1 MADITLSD
9 INRTLRSQSDVLR
22 AVAENTETTSRAIDF
37 LAHHQKL
44 ENKRSIEDELESR
57 KNKAAM
63 PAEKEKVKKESKGW
77 NMPPGLGRLG
87 MIGGAGIGAMW
98 APQLVKSLFANK
110 YLRTGLLGGLAIA
123 IGDDIAN
130 WIESETGS
138 KELAAAADRAMLGG
152 AFGSFFGARFGI
164 LAAALGAMA
173 TPENLEKISEIG
185 GNLKTLWDEDLAP
198 AIENMFSVFGDL
210 DLTFEGI
217 GAGLASWTSDA
228 LDGLVSLTAGDLSE
242 FSDNAVATA
251 TLLGSMGLLM
261 APKGMFAKSLLAF
274 TAFARGPLGKK
285 FLGIAAAIAAGTYV
299 FSNFFDDDGEIGM
312 DDVGGGIVTAGAAG
326 LAGRYAWTSAT
337 AGIRRMAGM
346 PPRVPGGTVTGGG
359 AAGPGSGNNYI
370 RRGNMVM
377 SKAGQWYKVGST
389 QANMIMAGRSPV
401 VRVPW
406 WKTAFPKLGGV
417 VSKIPG
423 ISMLFAVLDGAV
435 AYQVYHDRRLTK
447 QDRNKKLGGIIG
459 RNIGAIGFGILGTLI
474 GGPIGG
480 FVGGLV
486 GYMAGE
492 WAGEKIMEWLNGD
505 IDEQDILDEIAGYD
519 IQGNAVF
526 TKPGGFNPSIMYGAN
541 TGDLSKR
548 QKRQQ
553 RLGNRYA
560 TAPNTWTGNWIRD
573 NALKEMEE
581 NRLGNVTA
589 ITGNSFQ
596 NNYNSSNNLL
606 HSGGDLNV
614 IDAYDPLLVRTIR

>member
-22 AVAENTETTSRAIDF
+22 AVEENTETTSRAIDF
-37 LAHHQKL
+37 LANQERL
-44 ENKRSIEDELESR
+44 QNKRSIEDELESR
-57 KNKAAM
+57 KGKAAE
-63 PAEKEKVKKESKGW
+63 PAETVKDKTESRSGI
-77 NMPPGLGRLG
+77 LGRIGPGGLLG
-87 MIGGAGIGAMW
+87 GGALGGF
-98 APQLVKSLFANK
+98 FANKLLGNK
-110 YLRTGLLGGLAIA
+110 YLRTGILGGLAIA
-123 IGDDIAN
+123 IGDDIAS

-138 KELAAAADRAMLGG
+138 KELAMAADRALIGG
-152 AFGSFFGARFGI
+152 AFGSFFGLRFGVI
-164 LAAALGAMA
+164 GAALGAMA

-210 DLTFEGI
+210 DLTFAGI

-228 LDGLVSLTAGDLSE
+228 LDGLISLTEKDLSE

-261 APKGMFAKSLLAF
+261 MPKGAFAKSLLAF
-274 TAFARGPLGKK
+274 TAFARGPLGRK
-285 FLGIAAAIAAGTYV
+285 FVGIAAAIAAGTYV
-299 FSNFFDDDGEIGM
+299 FSNFFDDDGEVGM
-312 DDVGGGIVTAGAAG
+312 DDLGGGIITAGAGA
-326 LAGRYAWTSAT
+326 LAARYAYTNAT

-346 PPRVPGGTVTGGG
+346 PPKVPGGTITGGG
-359 AAGPGSGNNYI
+359 QPGSGSGNNYI
-370 RRGNMVM
+370 RRGNMVQ

-389 QANMIMAGRSPV
+389 QANTIMAGRNPV

-417 VSKIPG
+417 ISKVPG
-423 ISMLFAVLDGAV
+423 ISLLFAALDSAV

-447 QDRNKKLGGIIG
+447 QDRNEKLGAIIG
-459 RNIGAIGFGILGTLI
+459 RNIGAIGFGILGTLVGGPLGGFI
-474 GGPIGG
+474 GG
-480 FVGGLV
+480 LA

-492 WAGEKIMEWLNGD
+492 WAGKKIMEWLNGD
-505 IDEQDILDEIAGYD
+505 INEQDILDEIAGFD
-519 IQGNAVF
+519 IQGQAVF
-526 TKPGGFNPSIMYGAN
+526 TKPGGFNPSIMYGSSS
-541 TGDLSKR
+541 GELSKR
-548 QKRQQ
+548 QLRQAQ
-553 RLGNRYA
+553 LGRSYS
-560 TAPNTWTGNWIRD
+560 TAPNTYLGNRRQGLD
-573 NALKEMEE
+573 LEAMEA
-581 NRLGNVTA
+581 NQLGNVTA

-614 IDAYDPLLVRTIR
+614 IDAYDPLLVRTVR

>member
-22 AVAENTETTSRAIDF
+22 AVEENTETTSRAIDF

-44 ENKRSIEDELESR
+44 ENKRSIEDELETR
-57 KNKAAM
+57 KNKAAA
-63 PAEKEKVKKESKGW
+63 PTEKEKVKKENKGW
-77 NMPPGLGRLG
+77 NMPGLGRLG
-87 MIGGAGIGAMW
+87 MIGGGIGGALLG
-98 APQLVKSLFANK
+98 PTLVRSFFGNK

-123 IGDDIAN
+123 IGDDIAS

-210 DLTFEGI
+210 DLTFAGI

-228 LDGLVSLTAGDLSE
+228 LDGLVSLTEGDLSE
-242 FSDNAVATA
+242 FSENAVASA
-251 TLLGSMGLLM
+251 TLLGSIGLLM
-261 APKGMFAKSLLAF
+261 MPKGKFAKSLLAF
-274 TAFARGPLGKK
+274 TAFSKGPLGKK

-299 FSNFFDDDGEIGM
+299 FSNFFDDDGEVGM
-312 DDVGGGIVTAGAAG
+312 DDLGGGIVTAGAGA
-326 LAGRYAWTSAT
+326 LAAKYAYTRTTGA
-337 AGIRRMAGM
+337 IRRMAGM
-346 PPRVPGGTVTGGG
+346 APVVPGGAVAGG
-359 AAGPGSGNNYI
+359 AQPGPGSGNNYI

-377 SKAGQWYKVGST
+377 SKAGEWYKVGST
-389 QANMIMAGRSPV
+389 QANAIMAGRNPV

-417 VSKIPG
+417 ISKVPG
-423 ISMLFAVLDGAV
+423 ISLLFAALDSAV

-447 QDRNKKLGGIIG
+447 SDRNEKLGAIVG
-459 RNIGAIGFGILGTLI
+459 RNIGAIGFGILGALV

-480 FVGGLV
+480 FIGGLA

-492 WAGEKIMEWLNGD
+492 WAGKKIMEWLNGD
-505 IDEQDILDEIAGYD
+505 IDEQDILDEIAGFD
-519 IQGNAVF
+519 IQGQAVF
-526 TKPGGFNPSIMYGAN
+526 TKPGGFNPSIMYGSSS
-541 TGDLSKR
+541 GELSKR
-548 QKRQQ
+548 QIRANQ
-553 RLGNRYA
+553 LGRRYS
-560 TAPNTWTGNWIRD
+560 TAPNTWTGDWIRG
-573 NALKEMEE
+573 NALESMDA

-614 IDAYDPLLVRTIR
+614 IDAYDPLLVRTVR